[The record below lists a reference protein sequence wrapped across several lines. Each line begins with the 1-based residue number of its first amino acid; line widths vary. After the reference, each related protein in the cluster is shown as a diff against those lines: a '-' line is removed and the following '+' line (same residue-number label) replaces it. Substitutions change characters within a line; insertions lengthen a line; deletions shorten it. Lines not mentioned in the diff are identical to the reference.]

1 VSPMWPLPA
10 DRDRPYPDRVSVQTG
25 VSTRVLRPR
34 AQILAQARI
43 VVAALTLPIFT
54 AMLWYAIPRG
64 SWPRVVIAFG
74 FVLLL
79 YAAAVMLLRSVS
91 ISIERDAI
99 VERGFF
105 ARSRVPLKR
114 VATAIVL
121 DVYRGPSTET
131 TRQLFLVDTSGELLL
146 RLRGEFWSADDID
159 TVAAAVDVP
168 VRRRLDPVTAVS
180 LRREMPELLYWFERW
195 PWVGALAAA
204 GGIAALALLLIGL
217 MSPTLLL
224 P

>member
-1 VSPMWPLPA
+1 M
-10 DRDRPYPDRVSVQTG
+10 SVQTG

-74 FVLLL
+74 FVVLLYVAAVLLL
-79 YAAAVMLLRSVS
+79 RAVS
-91 ISIERDAI
+91 IRVDRDAVI
-99 VERGFF
+99 ERGFF
-105 ARSRVPLKR
+105 SHNRVPVKR
-114 VATAIVL
+114 IAGAIVL

-131 TRQLFLVDTSGELLL
+131 TPQLFLVDTAGELLL
-146 RLRGEFWSADDID
+146 RMRGEFWSGDDIER
-159 TVAAAVDVP
+159 VAAAVDVP
-168 VRRRLDPVTAVS
+168 VRRRLDPVTAAA
-180 LRREMPELLYWFERW
+180 LRKEMPELLYWFERW
-195 PWVGALAAA
+195 PWVGALTAA
-204 GGIAALALLLIGL
+204 GTIAALALLLIGL

>member
-1 VSPMWPLPA
+1 M
-10 DRDRPYPDRVSVQTG
+10 QTG
-25 VSTRVLRPR
+25 VATRVLRPR

-79 YAAAVMLLRSVS
+79 YAAAVLLLRSVS
-91 ISIERDAI
+91 IRVEHDAV
-99 VERGFF
+99 VERGFI

-114 VATAIVL
+114 VASAIVL
-121 DVYRGPSTET
+121 DVYRGPSSET
-131 TRQLFLVDTSGELLL
+131 TRQLFLVDTAGELLL
-146 RLRGEFWSADDID
+146 RMRGEFWAGDDIEA
-159 TVAAAVDVP
+159 VATAVDVP
-168 VRRRLDPVTAVS
+168 VQRRLDPVTASAV
-180 LRREMPELLYWFERW
+180 RREMPELLYWFERW